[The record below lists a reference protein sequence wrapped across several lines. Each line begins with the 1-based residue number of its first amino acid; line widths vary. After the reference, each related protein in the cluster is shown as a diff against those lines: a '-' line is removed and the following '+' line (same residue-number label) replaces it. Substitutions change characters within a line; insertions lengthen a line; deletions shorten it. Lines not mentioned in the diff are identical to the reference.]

1 MTVKPSYGLILG
13 LILVLCVLLAG
24 CSSQSSTTTIAKVTT
39 PPAAK
44 YTAGDIITNNA
55 SSSFWLITAYDSTN
69 NLYTRVLVAKNSGGT
84 WSQITGVTQQD
95 TQKDVEKLYQV
106 LVTQVSVASV
116 TYATPTVPT
125 TVQTTLSGNGPIIS
139 TVSPTSGA
147 IGSSLSITI
156 TGSNFQNGANV
167 YLIQP
172 GLQPVPA
179 SGVSVTSTQ
188 ITGTIN
194 LASLNA
200 GPANVQVINP
210 DGRSASLNNAV
221 TIGLAP
227 PTISG
232 ITPQSGTQG
241 GSYTLTLTG
250 QYFTD
255 VTLVNLVPASGNSIQ
270 CSVTSPTSTQAS
282 CTLQIPSSAAFG
294 LYSVEV
300 MTSDG
305 TTGWQNSSFT
315 VLNATATSS

>member
-106 LVTQVSVASV
+106 RVTQVSVASV

-125 TVQTTLSGNGPIIS
+125 TVQTTLSGSGPIIS
-139 TVSPTSGA
+139 NVSPTTGS
-147 IGSSLSITI
+147 IGGSLSITV
-156 TGSNFQNGANV
+156 GGNNFQNGATLRLV
-167 YLIQP
+167 QP
-172 GLQPVPA
+172 GVQPVTA
-179 SGVSVTSTQ
+179 TGVSVTSTQ
-188 ITGTIN
+188 ITGTFDLSN
-194 LASLNA
+194 LNA
-200 GPANVQVINP
+200 GPANIQVINP
-210 DGRSASLNNAV
+210 DGRFTSLNSAV
-221 TIGLAP
+221 TIGQPSPVLNNINP
-227 PTISG
+227 S
-232 ITPQSGTQG
+232 SGTQG
-241 GSYTLTLTG
+241 STYTLTVTG

-255 VTLVNLVPASGNSIQ
+255 VTLVNLVQGSGTPIQ
-270 CSVTSPTSTQAS
+270 CPVTSPSATQAS
-282 CTLQIPSSAAFG
+282 CSLKIPSTAAFG
-294 LYSVEV
+294 SYNVEI

-305 TTGWQNSSFT
+305 MIGWSNSSFT
-315 VLNATATSS
+315 VNNATSS